1 MPQRSTSS
9 LSGAGN
15 PEIPRYGDIP
25 FTHAK
30 AHKAQSG
37 GGITVITSES
47 TKMNRVRLLSA
58 LIPATLL
65 AAVAI
70 PATAAEQMG
79 RPDVATFRA
88 ADAGDALGHGAVVI
102 AAADG
107 AGGEW
112 KLPVY
117 EAAVVDELAHHGYD
131 TATNPGAGGQLVQI
145 GVSHDVVVPEEAPHK
160 PVSGA
165 MSTTVSNR
173 GSAFGMALALD
184 FTKPKKAIVA
194 TRMDVRIRD
203 RASNKVL
210 WEGHAQVN
218 AREGEDGVD
227 DRMVA
232 TRLATAL
239 FAKFPEGTEVPVN
252 P

>member
-1 MPQRSTSS
+1 VT
-9 LSGAGN
+9 
-15 PEIPRYGDIP
+15 
-25 FTHAK
+25 
-30 AHKAQSG
+30 
-37 GGITVITSES
+37 
-47 TKMNRVRLLSA
+47 
-58 LIPATLL
+58 
-65 AAVAI
+65 I

-88 ADAGDALGHGAVVI
+88 ADAGDALGHGAVVV

-173 GSAFGMALALD
+173 GSGFGMALALD